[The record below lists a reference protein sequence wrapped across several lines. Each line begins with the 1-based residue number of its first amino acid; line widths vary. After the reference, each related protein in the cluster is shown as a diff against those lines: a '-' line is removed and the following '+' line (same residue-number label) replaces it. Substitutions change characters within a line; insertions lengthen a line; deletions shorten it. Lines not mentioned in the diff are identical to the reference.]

1 MRKPKPIEYVDP
13 SPKAYSVSGPEAVA
27 TELTLLNQIRQDSQ
41 TIIWGLDDS
50 LPLHILTAIAESP
63 TTTSCISK
71 MEMFTKG
78 SGFQDEGLMTMPIDK
93 NGTTLWDYHCGLV
106 QYYVSLDGYTTN
118 FKYNN
123 GGKIDQAFVIPT
135 DGCRLMAQQYDTEVT
150 GLKYN
155 PYFGTKDFQ
164 LQYTTEYTL
173 FDPSKVKKEYG
184 KAGTNY
190 TGQAYF
196 HGTKRTL
203 YKHYPVPKYWSAKKW
218 IYSDAK
224 MATYSDK
231 LLSNGFFQ
239 SALLKVIGDPNAMSK
254 HPSAQ
259 RNVTGTDGVVRKE
272 SYKTNGQVFD
282 EMMAKNFSGVEK
294 TGTVMTFWSLNGDQS
309 PQIEAFPNTV
319 NFDQTNGTLLNA
331 MRMIS
336 LATDIPGILV
346 NIPDTSS
353 PLSGQDAL
361 PNAIAFAQDATAP
374 KRAQLENFYNTV
386 LLPNF
391 EGVKEGLK
399 VKLKEY
405 SPVKVAVTI
414 DDKFWEFMNEDE
426 KVDYITNNESSIKI
440 IRPLIDSTQTP
451 GQTPETLQAQAAL
464 RGSVGG
470 VQGVLSIQAAVVAKT
485 TTTESAM
492 SILTIIYG
500 FSDIEARKLLGQPM
514 DENGMPVDP
523 DPNIDKNGDIVPAPK
538 VDDIL
543 RGLKV
548 SEINRITSIVRKYE
562 TKKITIDQAKQLLAG
577 YGLTEEQQ
585 LAWLNPNPDESA

>member
-1 MRKPKPIEYVDP
+1 MRKKKPDEFVDP
-13 SPKAYSVSGPEAVA
+13 SPKAYSVSVPEAVA

-155 PYFGTKDFQ
+155 PYFGTRDFQ

-239 SALLKVIGDPNAMSK
+239 SALLKIIGDPNAMSK

-259 RNVTGTDGVVRKE
+259 RDVTGSDNTVRKE

-282 EMMAKNFSGVEK
+282 EMMASNFSGVEK
-294 TGTVMTFWSLNGDQS
+294 TGTVMTFWSLNGDQA

-361 PNAIAFAQDATAP
+361 PNAIAFAQDATSP

-391 EGVKEGLK
+391 EGAKK
-399 VKLKEY
+399 HTVKLKEY

-414 DDKFWEFMNEDE
+414 DDKFWNFMNEAE
-426 KVDYITNNESSIKI
+426 KIKFIENNEPNIEI
-440 IRPLIDSTQTP
+440 IRA
-451 GQTPETLQAQAAL
+451 PEASQNTAAPQ
-464 RGSVGG
+464 V
-470 VQGVLSIQAAVVAKT
+470 
-485 TTTESAM
+485 
-492 SILTIIYG
+492 
-500 FSDIEARKLLGQPM
+500 
-514 DENGMPVDP
+514 DENGKVIDSPTAPQVDE
-523 DPNIDKNGDIVPAPK
+523 NIKNMK
-538 VDDIL
+538 VAEVL
-543 RGLKV
+543 RIRSYCNQYAKGQ
-548 SEINRITSIVRKYE
+548 ITL
-562 TKKITIDQAKQLLAG
+562 DQATQLLSAF
-577 YGLTEEQQ
+577 GLNPQQ
-585 LAWLNPNPDESA
+585 IEAWLNPNPDESA